1 MESHSPPGRTAACR
15 EGDPVAPPGYRL
27 LKERRVLGSVVR
39 ATWAT
44 PEGDVLQWTSR
55 GQRKGGAPVRRA
67 HAAVKPTTATTRRR
81 PPVFGVAPR
90 SLTWWIAVV
99 FTVGSLFFVAGALGA
114 VTGPTRWWPNLLY
127 FVGSLLFTAG
137 AGLQLGEALRAGRDV
152 VRAPSAPRPRLRHW
166 FLLPGRLDWN
176 ATVIQLTGTVL
187 FNVNCFYGMYMSLTY
202 DQEDVR
208 VWVPSTVASLLFVT
222 ASHLAFV
229 EAEGA
234 WLAWRPRE
242 LEWWITAGSLLGS
255 LGFLVSSVAG
265 FFLGGDLSAA
275 VTGLLGPH
283 GETLW
288 LEYAVDGVL
297 LAGSLWFL
305 VGTYL
310 MIPEALGAQPDA
322 GAPREPARP
331 QPSSLA

>member
-1 MESHSPPGRTAACR
+1 MESHSPPGKTAARR

-27 LKERRVLGSVVR
+27 LTQKRVLGSVVR

-55 GQRKGGAPVRRA
+55 GQRKGGAPMRRA
-67 HAAVKPTTATTRRR
+67 PAAVTPAEAPRQR
-81 PPVFGVAPR
+81 PPIFGVAPR
-90 SLTWWIAVV
+90 SLAWWIAVV

-187 FNVNCFYGMYMSLTY
+187 FNVNCFYGMYMSLTHR
-202 DQEDVR
+202 QEDVR
-208 VWVPSTVASLLFVT
+208 VWVPSTVASVCFVS

-229 EAEGA
+229 EAEGT

-242 LEWWITAGSLLGS
+242 LEWWITTGSLLGS
-255 LGFLVSSVAG
+255 LGFLVSSIAG

-310 MIPEALGAQPDA
+310 MIPEALVASRQA